1 MAMKPGLLI
10 SFPFG
15 VCNLCRA
22 KNTRSLRKLF
32 RPLSSSYHYTSLDII
47 SSHHTLLI
55 ISVRGAFYAIR
66 IGCLGSVIRSN
77 SNIQQA

>member
-1 MAMKPGLLI
+1 MKPGLLI

-22 KNTRSLRKLF
+22 KNTRSFRKLF

-66 IGCLGSVIRSN
+66 IGCLGSVIPSN
-77 SNIQQA
+77 SNSQQA